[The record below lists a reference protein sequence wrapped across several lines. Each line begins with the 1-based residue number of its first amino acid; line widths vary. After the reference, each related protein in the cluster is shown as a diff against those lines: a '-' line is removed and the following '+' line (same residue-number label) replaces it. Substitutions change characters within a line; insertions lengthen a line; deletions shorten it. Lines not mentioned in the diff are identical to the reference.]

1 MNARLVLVEER
12 QRQVGSYC
20 SGLLFGLRLR
30 LLKLE
35 HELTALLVVEIQF
48 VDAALRSTYD
58 EGSVAFRIALQILQ
72 HIVVNILKNNG
83 IEERIA

>member
-20 SGLLFGLRLR
+20 GGLLFGLRPR

-35 HELTALLVVEIQF
+35 HELTALLVVEIQL
-48 VDAALRSTYD
+48 VDAALRSTHD
-58 EGSVAFRIALQILQ
+58 EGSVAFRIALQVLQ
-72 HIVVNILKNNG
+72 HIVVNVLKNNG
-83 IEERIA
+83 VEERIA

>member
-20 SGLLFGLRLR
+20 GGLLFGLRPR
-30 LLKLE
+30 LLKLQ
-35 HELTALLVVEIQF
+35 HELTALLVVEIQLI
-48 VDAALRSTYD
+48 DAALRSTHD
-58 EGSVAFRIALQILQ
+58 EGSVAFGIALQILQ
-72 HIVVNILKNNG
+72 HIVVNVLKNNG

>member
-20 SGLLFGLRLR
+20 GGLLFGLRLR

-48 VDAALRSTYD
+48 VDAALRSTHD
-58 EGSVAFRIALQILQ
+58 E
-72 HIVVNILKNNG
+72 
-83 IEERIA
+83 

>member
-20 SGLLFGLRLR
+20 GRLLFGLRPR

-58 EGSVAFRIALQILQ
+58 E
-72 HIVVNILKNNG
+72 
-83 IEERIA
+83 